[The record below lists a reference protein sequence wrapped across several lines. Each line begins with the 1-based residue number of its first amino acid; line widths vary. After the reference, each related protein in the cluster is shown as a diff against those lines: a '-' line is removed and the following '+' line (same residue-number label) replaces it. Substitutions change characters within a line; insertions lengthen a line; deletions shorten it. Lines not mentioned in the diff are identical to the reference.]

1 MKKNYF
7 LYRSTIIIF
16 LSLLILTSCKETPKE
31 IGEPGVSYEL
41 AKLRN
46 KQIKNIFYDVSFT
59 IPDSIQKPITG
70 NVSIHFDF
78 NKNLRSPLILDF
90 RNEPNFI
97 QSVKKD
103 GKKIKYQFK
112 NEHIIIASKHLKN
125 GKNSIEIDFIAGERA
140 LNRNKEYLY
149 TLFVPDRACT
159 AFPCFD
165 QPSLKAIFKPTITVS
180 GSWIAVANAPLINK
194 ETNIN
199 QHTYIFDKTE
209 PISTYLFSF
218 VAGKFE
224 AVRKKNNN
232 REITMYHRESDTEK
246 VQRNT
251 GEIFDLMFGSLEW
264 LENYT
269 QIDYPF
275 KKLDF
280 IVIPSFQYS
289 GMEHPGA
296 VLYRDSK
303 LFLDPSATLRDELS
317 RANLIAHET
326 AHMWFGDLVTMEWF
340 SEVWLKEVFANFMAD
355 KIVNPQFPEI
365 NHELNFLIN
374 HYPSSYSIDRTK
386 GANPISQ
393 QLDNMKNAGTL
404 YGPIIYHK
412 APIMMRHLE
421 QLTGADSLQQAV
433 REYLTNYKYRN
444 ATWDDLIEI
453 LDQKSNI
460 DLKTWSNVWVYEPGM
475 PHYITQKAYNTN
487 NQIQNIVIEQKDPQ
501 EKGRLWTQNLKTAV
515 SENNKLHFFQ
525 SQTKDTFNIINLKKP
540 LTTTDFI
547 FPNADGL
554 GYGYF
559 LPDDSSTNYL
569 LANLHTIN
577 DQLLRCAIYIGLWEN
592 MLNQKIEPQKLL
604 ESYIQSLN
612 YENDPQNINLILG
625 YIQTIFWKLLN
636 QKEKQHFS
644 KILEQNLW
652 SKLQEAKSEKTQ
664 TSYFKSFAKIAINK
678 DAINNLMQIFRKEKT
693 IKKLQLSTR
702 DFTDLAFELALRDI
716 KNANEIL
723 DTQFKRIE
731 NIERKERFNFIRP
744 ALSGDEKTRDQ
755 FFNSLM
761 DEKNREKE
769 PWVITSVYYLN
780 HPLRAQS
787 SIKYISPSLNVLQ
800 ELQITGDIFFPA
812 QWLNATFSGHSSIE
826 AVTEIN
832 IFLNENP
839 DYPENLKN
847 KILQSTDMVFRA
859 NLIKKEE
866 N

>member
-1 MKKNYF
+1 MKNNYS
-7 LYRSTIIIF
+7 LYRLTIIIF
-16 LSLLILTSCKETPKE
+16 FSLLLLSSCKKTPQE
-31 IGEPGVSYEL
+31 IIEPGVSHEL

-46 KQIKNIFYDVSFT
+46 KQIKNIFYDVSFS

-70 NVSIHFDF
+70 KVSIHFDF
-78 NKNLRSPLILDF
+78 SKKLGNPLILDF
-90 RNEPNFI
+90 RNESNFI

-103 GKKIKYQFK
+103 GEKIKYQFK
-112 NEHIIIASKHLKN
+112 NEHIIIDSRHLEN
-125 GKNSIEIDFIAGERA
+125 GRNSIEVDFIAGERA

-165 QPSLKAIFKPTITVS
+165 QPSLKAVFKPAISVS
-180 GSWIAVANAPLINK
+180 GDWVAIANAPLIKK
-194 ETNIN
+194 ETNNN
-199 QHTYIFDKTE
+199 QQTYIFDKTE

-218 VAGKFE
+218 VAGKFKT
-224 AVRKKNNN
+224 VTKKNNN
-232 REITMYHRESDTEK
+232 REITMYHRESDAKK

-251 GEIFDLMFGSLEW
+251 DKIFDLMFGSLEW

-303 LFLDPSATLRDELS
+303 LFLDPSATIRDKLN

-412 APIMMRHLE
+412 APIMMHHLE
-421 QLTGADSLQQAV
+421 QLTGENSLQEAV
-433 REYLTNYKYRN
+433 REYLANYKYNN
-444 ATWDDLIEI
+444 ATWDHLIQI
-453 LDQKSNI
+453 LDQKSTI

-475 PHYITQKAYNTN
+475 PNYIVQKAYNAE

-501 EKGRLWTQNLKTAV
+501 EEGRLWIQNLKTAV

-540 LTTTDFI
+540 LAATDYV

-559 LPDDSSTNYL
+559 LPDKASTNYL
-569 LANLHTIN
+569 LTNLHTIN
-577 DQLLRCAIYIGLWEN
+577 DQLLRCALYISLWEN

-604 ESYIQSLN
+604 ESYIQALN
-612 YENDPQNINLILG
+612 YENDPQNINLMLG
-625 YIQTIFWKLLN
+625 YIQTIFWKFLN
-636 QKEKQHFS
+636 QKEKQLFS
-644 KILEQNLW
+644 EIIEQNLW

-664 TSYFKSFAKIAINK
+664 TSYFKTYTKIALNK
-678 DAINNLMQIFRKEKT
+678 DAINNLLQIFQKEKT

-716 KNANEIL
+716 KNADEIL
-723 DTQFKRIE
+723 YTQFERID
-731 NIERKERFNFIRP
+731 NTERKERFNFIRP
-744 ALSGDEKTRDQ
+744 ALSSDEKTRDQ

-769 PWVITSVYYLN
+769 PWVITAVHYLN
-780 HPLRAQS
+780 HPLRVQS
-787 SIKYISPSLNVLQ
+787 SLKYISPSLNVLQ

-832 IFLNENP
+832 IFLNKNP

-859 NLIKKEE
+859 NLIKKE
-866 N
+866 